1 MILAERLA
9 NVRCRYPSLGM
20 IPAGIASSA
29 QGCPP
34 LTGICFMPGRHA
46 TEAEQPSARTP
57 GMCECVCVC
66 RCRCLCLC
74 QCMCLCL
81 CVCLCA
87 YACVCVCACVIV
99 RARALTRTARMC
111 ACVCARACARVHSRV
126 RSCVRACARACAC
139 VCVCVCACVCVWALG
154 AVQDSA
160 SSTALSTASPPLWH
174 DREDRLYRLNTA
186 TLRMAYP
193 CRTERAV
200 RFKRCC
206 ADWSHMW
213 PRRPWLPVATA
224 AWPAAVGLKPWQEH
238 PPRPPTP
245 YLVNDVGHFPCRR
258 ERTVR
263 SKRLVAHRL
272 IVLRVHDGNCFLRA
286 RPPGHR
292 L

>member
-1 MILAERLA
+1 MQLKP
-9 NVRCRYPSLGM
+9 NSPVREHRVCVSV
-20 IPAGIASSA
+20 
-29 QGCPP
+29 
-34 LTGICFMPGRHA
+34 
-46 TEAEQPSARTP
+46 
-57 GMCECVCVC
+57 CVCVGVGAC
-66 RCRCLCLC
+66 A
-74 QCMCLCL
+74 
-81 CVCLCA
+81 CVSV
-87 YACVCVCACVIV
+87 CVCVCACVCVRMLVCACARASLCV
-99 RARALTRTARMC
+99 RARLRAPR
-111 ACVCARACARVHSRV
+111 VCARACVRV
-126 RSCVRACARACAC
+126 RARAYIRAYVRACVRACARARAH
-139 VCVCVCACVCVWALG
+139 VCVCVRACVCVWALG